1 MEENMREALETLRAQ
16 MHRLVDERID
26 DAVARMESGEID
38 YEPVRAHPLDWRPAA
53 FKGTKAVAVI
63 LPDGNEV
70 EAKTWQAVVEI
81 ILKDCAADPVRRDRG
96 WTVLREQVRY
106 GTASARS
113 GGKDPAAGWL

>member
-1 MEENMREALETLRAQ
+1 MEENMREALETIRAQ

-26 DAVARMESGEID
+26 DAAARMESGEID

-70 EAKTWQAVVEI
+70 EAKTWRAVVDT
-81 ILKDCAADPVRRDRG
+81 ILQDCAADPVRLEHLRCLCDRE
-96 WTVLREQVRY
+96 T
-106 GTASARS
+106 SALCFR
-113 GGKDPAAGWL
+113 AARPK